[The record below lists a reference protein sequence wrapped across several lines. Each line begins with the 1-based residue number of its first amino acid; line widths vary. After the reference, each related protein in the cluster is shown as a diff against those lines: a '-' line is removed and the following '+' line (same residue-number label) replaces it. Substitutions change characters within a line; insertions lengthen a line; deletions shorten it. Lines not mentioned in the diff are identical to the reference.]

1 MTHFYRV
8 LADETRRKI
17 LALTAQREYTQAEL
31 VSLFDV
37 SQPAIKKHLDLLL
50 KEQLLH
56 ERKEGRYRYYKLHL
70 DNFKDKKAEV
80 EQELNQILEQKLVD
94 LKSYLE
100 EGH

>member
-1 MTHFYRV
+1 MRLFALAYILFNITIWLYVGGNDLTHFYRV

-50 KEQLLH
+50 QEQLLH

-70 DNFKDKKAEV
+70 DNFKDKK
-80 EQELNQILEQKLVD
+80 
-94 LKSYLE
+94 SR
-100 EGH
+100 G

>member
-80 EQELNQILEQKLVD
+80 EQELNQILKQKLVD

-100 EGH
+100 EGY